1 VEGTISHFKQKNHL
15 GRNYLKGPEGDGINA
30 ILAAGARNLRLILRS
45 ISFLSQ
51 KIYGFLFKLLEKL
64 VALSGNRRNRVL
76 RFA

>member
-1 VEGTISHFKQKNHL
+1 VEATISHVKQKNRL

-30 ILAAGARNLRLILRS
+30 ILAACGHNLRLILRS
-45 ISFLSQ
+45 ISFLPQ
-51 KIYGFLFKLLEKL
+51 KIDGFLSELLEKL